1 MCYIVGYEVMV
12 SKNKTT
18 DMMSLTIYRMTQSHH
33 MTSQTTASADPGD
46 ALNPRKLG
54 GTEKQEG
61 QKRYLIWCTNQKCQ
75 IFMKLSIASNDHT
88 EANDLY
94 HNLGKLF

>member
-1 MCYIVGYEVMV
+1 
-12 SKNKTT
+12 
-18 DMMSLTIYRMTQSHH
+18 MTQSHH

-46 ALNPRKLG
+46 ALNLRKLG
-54 GTEKQEG
+54 GTEKQEE
-61 QKRYLIWCTNQKCQ
+61 QKRYLMWCTNQKYQ

-88 EANDLY
+88 EPNDLY